1 MVEVKKVQ
9 NLYFSPTGNTKKI
22 LEAISR
28 GMGFPSAEG
37 IDLTLPKHRD
47 AWSGEFDADLLLIGV
62 PVYGN
67 TYPSIMLPSLKKLNG
82 EGRLAVPI
90 AVCDNCK
97 IGTALA
103 ELSGILKK
111 QGFTI
116 PAAGNFV
123 GEHTCATDEY
133 RLGTGRPDE
142 TDLKK
147 AFEFGEKIADK
158 VSTNPADI
166 TSVYSGQLYLQCYA
180 NGSLEAQGYVN
191 GGLWLRTI
199 LVKSSRKET
208 DRCRDCMSCV
218 ESCPTGAINADNI
231 EINDQA
237 CVRCFV
243 YTSVC
248 PSGLLRKEVAPPPEL
263 ATWWKIQEK
272 RRGEPLL
279 FL

>member
-1 MVEVKKVQ
+1 M
-9 NLYFSPTGNTKKI
+9 
-22 LEAISR
+22 
-28 GMGFPSAEG
+28 
-37 IDLTLPKHRD
+37 
-47 AWSGEFDADLLLIGV
+47 
-62 PVYGN
+62 
-67 TYPSIMLPSLKKLNG
+67 
-82 EGRLAVPI
+82 
-90 AVCDNCK
+90 
-97 IGTALA
+97 GTALA
-103 ELSGILKK
+103 ELSGVLKK

-133 RLGTGRPDE
+133 HLGTGRPDE
-142 TDLKK
+142 ADLQK
-147 AFEFGEKIADK
+147 AFEFGKKISAK
-158 VSTNPADI
+158 LGTNPADI
-166 TSVYSGQLYLQCYA
+166 TSVYGGQLYLQCYVS
-180 NGSLEAQGYVN
+180 GSLEAQGYVN

-243 YTSVC
+243 CTSVC